1 MACRRDQSLG
11 LFCSLFTQT
20 IFLMSLAWLNLCCL
34 LMIQIYFVP
43 IGIPTTLLPLLT
55 TNLQKTL
62 LGLKLIRSLNL
73 TKTNF
78 MIFHPREKKINVVV
92 PLVMENTIMKQ
103 VVEIKFLGVIIDQH
117 LSWKSHIGF
126 VSKKISKTVG
136 IIAKARFYLSSK
148 SLLTLYYSLV
158 YSYLTYCNVAWSS
171 TYCSSLNCIY
181 LLQKRIVRL
190 LS

>member
-1 MACRRDQSLG
+1 
-11 LFCSLFTQT
+11 
-20 IFLMSLAWLNLCCL
+20 
-34 LMIQIYFVP
+34 MIQIYFVP

>member
-1 MACRRDQSLG
+1 
-11 LFCSLFTQT
+11 
-20 IFLMSLAWLNLCCL
+20 
-34 LMIQIYFVP
+34 
-43 IGIPTTLLPLLT
+43 
-55 TNLQKTL
+55 
-62 LGLKLIRSLNL
+62 
-73 TKTNF
+73 
-78 MIFHPREKKINVVV
+78 
-92 PLVMENTIMKQ
+92 MKQ